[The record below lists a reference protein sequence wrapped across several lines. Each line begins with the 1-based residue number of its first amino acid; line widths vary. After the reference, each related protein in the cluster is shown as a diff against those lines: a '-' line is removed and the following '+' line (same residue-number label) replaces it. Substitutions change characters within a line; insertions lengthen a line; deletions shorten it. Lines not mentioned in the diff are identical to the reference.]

1 MSVDFSKLFISG
13 DSAEDVTLRNYDR
26 IIVPAR
32 TLTVYV
38 FGQVTQPGHIRY
50 VEGKRASYY
59 IDLAGGYTEDA
70 RSGDTKVIKRTT
82 RNWLDPSETTIQDG
96 DYIFVPKEVHYPF
109 AYYLTTIT
117 QAAGII
123 ASFATVILVVRN
135 LK

>member
-1 MSVDFSKLFISG
+1 M
-13 DSAEDVTLRNYDR
+13 
-26 IIVPAR
+26 
-32 TLTVYV
+32 
-38 FGQVTQPGHIRY
+38 
-50 VEGKRASYY
+50 
-59 IDLAGGYTEDA
+59 
-70 RSGDTKVIKRTT
+70 KVIKRTT

-123 ASFATVILVVRN
+123 ASLATVILVVRN